1 MQYHADGLQRRSD
14 SDKGKKKGKKFPSEI
29 IGYARKCSDDDII

>member
-1 MQYHADGLQRRSD
+1 MQYYADGLKRRSD
-14 SDKGKKKGKKFPSEI
+14 SDKGKKREKFPSEI